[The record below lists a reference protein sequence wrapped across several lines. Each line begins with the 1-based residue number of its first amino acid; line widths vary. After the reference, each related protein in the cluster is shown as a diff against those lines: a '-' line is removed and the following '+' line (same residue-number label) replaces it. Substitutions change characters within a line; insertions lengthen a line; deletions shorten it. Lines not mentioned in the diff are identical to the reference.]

1 MEFNVRK
8 RTKPDFSNFV
18 ALTLENRMP
27 WKTLNSL
34 LFDLAPTLNEPREI
48 IGILLKEL
56 EEKELTKYE
65 NSTLTANILKSNIK
79 HQKITLE
86 TEIEENEQVS
96 CTPTN
101 ETIEDEIEVLKVVK
115 ENINKEI
122 LLVMNQ
128 NTKLSETFVNN
139 KNDKHD
145 SSEAG
150 ESISKIDNQWDTFV
164 KDSITIVPQTEASV
178 QEKEFCPETEPTS
191 FIESETNKHMAEENM
206 PDADM
211 SVNEIDNEWYT

>member
-1 MEFNVRK
+1 M
-8 RTKPDFSNFV
+8 
-18 ALTLENRMP
+18 
-27 WKTLNSL
+27 
-34 LFDLAPTLNEPREI
+34 
-48 IGILLKEL
+48 
-56 EEKELTKYE
+56 
-65 NSTLTANILKSNIK
+65 
-79 HQKITLE
+79 
-86 TEIEENEQVS
+86 
-96 CTPTN
+96 
-101 ETIEDEIEVLKVVK
+101 
-115 ENINKEI
+115 
-122 LLVMNQ
+122 
-128 NTKLSETFVNN
+128 NN